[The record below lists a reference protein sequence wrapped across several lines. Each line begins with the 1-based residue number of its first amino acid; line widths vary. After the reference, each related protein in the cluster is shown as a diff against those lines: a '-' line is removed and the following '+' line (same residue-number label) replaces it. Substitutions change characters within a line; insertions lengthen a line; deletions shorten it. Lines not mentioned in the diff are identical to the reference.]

1 MLFIKKRRFLVLTL
15 VLGILLTGFISSKD
29 PFFEIKKNFTL
40 FSEVINEINDLY
52 VVPVSPERI
61 IRRGI
66 NAMLE
71 ELDPYTVLIDEAD
84 TQEIDFMTTGRYA
97 GVGIEAGARNGDLV
111 VIAPIDGY
119 AAARAGIRAGDIIRE
134 VNGIGASELSP
145 EDLNN
150 TLRGEPGSK
159 VTLVVERLGADDPI
173 TFELERE
180 RIEIKNV
187 SFFDFADDES
197 TIAYVSLSRF
207 SQNAGFE
214 VRQAIDSLSRS
225 SDVEGLILDLRNN
238 PGGLL
243 TEAVRIVD
251 LFLPADKI
259 VVSTRGQNR
268 QSRQEF
274 RTEQAAVF
282 ADMPVVILQN
292 RGSASSSEIVAGAL
306 QDHDRAVIIGE
317 QSFGKGLVQIIRT
330 LSYGV
335 ALKVTTSNYFI
346 PSGRSIQSVNYGTN
360 DADESEIEFSTKNG
374 RPVLESTGII
384 PDIEFDHTPEN
395 ALEIALLRENSYF
408 FFANEFVSRNDHF
421 DITPGQLFREFR
433 NWLDENDFNWK
444 MRSERVLDDFESRL
458 LSEAGDTG
466 SVETEISRIRTEMES
481 IRISQFDESRETI
494 LRELDLELTS
504 RFDGTTGR
512 QKRNLQLDPL
522 LLNAIE
528 ILKDTASYEKIL
540 SPND

>member
-1 MLFIKKRRFLVLTL
+1 MLFLKKRRFLILTA
-15 VLGILLTGFISSKD
+15 VLGIFLIGFISSKD

-40 FSEVINEINDLY
+40 FSEVINEVNDLY
-52 VVPVSPERI
+52 VVPVSPERV

-97 GVGIEAGARNGDLV
+97 GVGIEAGARNGELV

-119 AAARAGIRAGDIIRE
+119 AAARAGIRAGDIIRK
-134 VNGIGASELSP
+134 VNGIDASELSP

-150 TLRGEPGSK
+150 TLRGEPGSM
-159 VTLVVERLGADDPI
+159 VTLVVERIGADDPLA
-173 TFELERE
+173 FELERE

-187 SFFDFADDES
+187 SFFDFADDDN
-197 TIAYVSLSRF
+197 TIAYISLSRF

-225 SDVEGLILDLRNN
+225 SNVEGLILDLRNN

-251 LFLPADKI
+251 LFLPADEK

-268 QSRQEF
+268 QSRQVF

-282 ADMPVVILQN
+282 EDIPVVILQN

-306 QDHDRAVIIGE
+306 QDHDRAVILGE
-317 QSFGKGLVQIIRT
+317 QSFGKGLVQIIRP

-335 ALKVTTSNYFI
+335 ALKVTSSNYFI
-346 PSGRSIQSVNYGTN
+346 PSGRSIQTVDYGTS
-360 DADESEIEFSTKNG
+360 DSDDSGVEFFTQNG
-374 RPVLESTGII
+374 RPVLEATGII

-408 FFANEFVSRNDHF
+408 FFANEFVSRNDRF
-421 DITPGQLFREFR
+421 DLDSNQLFREFR
-433 NWLDENDFNWK
+433 SWLDETDFSWK

-458 LSEAGDTG
+458 LAEAGNTG
-466 SVETEISRIRTEMES
+466 SVETELNRIRTEMES
-481 IRISQFDESRETI
+481 MRASQFNESRETI

-512 QKRNLQLDPL
+512 QRRNLQLDPV

-528 ILKDTASYEKIL
+528 ILKDSESYNKIL